1 MPSVVATLRVKQDK
15 IDEAKSFLRTLAA
28 NVRAN
33 EPGTKAYVFHQ
44 KKDDPCVFVAY
55 EKYETDEAFKQ
66 HGQNLRAQGLDS
78 MAAERVVEAS
88 LEALLTRQVTVIPG
102 VRDRLTVAA
111 QRVLPRSLVR
121 RAAGALFQPHT
132 HSRP

>member
-33 EPGTKAYVFHQ
+33 EPGTQAYVFHQ

-55 EKYETDEAFKQ
+55 EKYASEEAFKQ
-66 HGQNLRAQGLDS
+66 HGQNLRAHGAGFVAVLDGRP
-78 MAAERVVEAS
+78 EIV
-88 LEALLTRQVTVIPG
+88 LLDEI
-102 VRDRLTVAA
+102 
-111 QRVLPRSLVR
+111 
-121 RAAGALFQPHT
+121 
-132 HSRP
+132 